1 MTKSEFFEK
10 NNISFAKAMEI
21 FNDQKNKKGGTKSF
35 DKFLASEHIE
45 LKFKVGDLIVLDST
59 KESLRNERWDHNVVF
74 KIVMC
79 HADDTFAYD
88 MRALTPSARAV
99 VGESVLATR
108 AFVED
113 NCTLY

>member
-10 NNISFAKAMEI
+10 NNISFAEAMKI
-21 FNDQKNKKGGTKSF
+21 FNAQKNKKGGTKSF

-45 LKFKVGDLIVLDST
+45 LKFKAGDLIVLDCS

-108 AFVED
+108 TFVEN

>member
-1 MTKSEFFEK
+1 MTKSEYFEK
-10 NNISFAKAMEI
+10 NGISFAKAMKL

-45 LKFKVGDLIVLDST
+45 LKFKAGDLIVLDCS
-59 KESLRNERWDHNVVF
+59 KESLRNEHWDHNVVF

-88 MRALTPSARAV
+88 LRALTPSARAV
-99 VGESVLATR
+99 VGGSLFATR
-108 AFVED
+108 TFVED